1 MKRFAAAGVLALAVF
16 TLSGCVSPPSPFDGE
31 RKSGDELPAVFSDI
45 PISGDTS
52 TSRYQGQADGHSFYL
67 VKATTG
73 DLQFCL
79 AYTDGTKEG
88 SGAACSG
95 GAWVKTTLQ
104 DHAEFE
110 VQLNGFTDAP
120 APGEKQISQW
130 VRQTS
135 RASGA

>member
-1 MKRFAAAGVLALAVF
+1 MKRITAVGVLAVAVF
-16 TLSGCVSPPSPFDGE
+16 TLSGCVSSPSPFDGE
-31 RKSGDELPAVFSDI
+31 RKTGDELPAVFSDI

-52 TSRYQGQADGHSFYL
+52 TSRYQGQADGHRLYL
-67 VKATTG
+67 VKAATG

-88 SGAACSG
+88 SGSSCSG
-95 GAWVKTTLQ
+95 GTWVKTTLP
-104 DHAEFE
+104 DRAEFE

-120 APGEKQISQW
+120 AAGEKQISQW

-135 RASGA
+135 RARGA